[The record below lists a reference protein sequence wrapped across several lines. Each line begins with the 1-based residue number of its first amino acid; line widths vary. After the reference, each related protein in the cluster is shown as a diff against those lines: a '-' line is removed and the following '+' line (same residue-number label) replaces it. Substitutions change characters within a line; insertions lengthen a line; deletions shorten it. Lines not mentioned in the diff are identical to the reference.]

1 LADHSIQEFTNLES
15 GAVAVDWVVLA
26 AAIAGLGVGTIA
38 MIGVGAVQSG
48 GSVSGN
54 VAEFGISTS
63 FSSSVNSGSTDVT
76 QGASE
81 TWTPLALNAKAIRNT
96 EAATATLSDAKLL
109 KRLANLEEFSDAT
122 SKDDKTSRRKHDR
135 YYIARDEARKRG
147 LI

>member
-1 LADHSIQEFTNLES
+1 MADHTIQEFTKLES

-26 AAIAGLGVGTIA
+26 AAIAGLGVGSIA
-38 MIGVGAVQSG
+38 MVGVGAVESG

-63 FSSSVNSGSTDVT
+63 FSSNVNTGSTDVT
-76 QGASE
+76 QGGSQ
-81 TWTPLALNAKAIRNT
+81 TWTPLALNANAISKT
-96 EAATATLSDAKLL
+96 EATTAALSDAKLL

-122 SKDDKTSRRKHDR
+122 SKDDKASRRKHDR